1 VTKTIDAADNLEAG
15 DERPVEFPRERQHLP
30 EHAIDAKADARQ
42 GLLQADRLRQVID
55 PAGRE
60 SLDHFISFRP
70 ENGCEQPPV
79 DAIVVNH
86 KDPPAFRLGDG
97 SQFCRI
103 CHCVRW
109 AALQLALSRT
119 TARRGLGLT
128 PSCRHS
134 YHRMQIC

>member
-1 VTKTIDAADNLEAG
+1 MGGHAQESVLGGIRLAQLFDQEPLFSQQEADLQVG
-15 DERPVEFPRERQHLP
+15 T
-30 EHAIDAKADARQ
+30 DARQ